1 MTLESD
7 QQGGAQTVP
16 PIPKMDA
23 GTPSAPTAAE
33 IRQQVRGLRDQV
45 RQAARDAAAQERTAS
60 QQAPTPPAKPANQPV
75 LAGTTV
81 PRAEYPQDVIP
92 PQAVDI
98 SLAFFATVA
107 VCVIGFPLSRAF
119 GRLLDRRSQRPAV
132 SAPDVTPQ
140 LRQLQESVDALA
152 IEMERISEGQRF
164 TSKLLAGRSETDQQ
178 P

>member
-1 MTLESD
+1 MTLVID
-7 QQGGAQTVP
+7 QQGGAQTAP

-23 GTPSAPTAAE
+23 GTPGAPTATE
-33 IRQQVRGLRDQV
+33 IRQQVRAMRDEA
-45 RQAARDAAAQERTAS
+45 RQAARDAVAQTRTGQTA
-60 QQAPTPPAKPANQPV
+60 PPAKPGDQPV

-98 SLAFFATVA
+98 SVAFFATVA
-107 VCVIGFPLSRAF
+107 ICVIGFPLSRAF

-140 LRQLQESVDALA
+140 LRQLQESVDALSV
-152 IEMERISEGQRF
+152 EMERISEGQRF
-164 TSKLLAGRSETDQQ
+164 TSKLLAARSEADSQG
-178 P
+178 